1 MFEERTLGYAL
12 ARSLFVF
19 PFLALAL
26 LLIVLSG
33 AHRSLSPDLLLSSYA
48 VPGEGEPLRFCRS
61 RRGSFPLHIVLSGLL
76 LFDQIPH
83 PRLAIPPL
91 SSFTRRDDIFVAY
104 SVHHSAV
111 TNRSCSAGSSTAEPP
126 KDELLGDLLSI
137 AFDGASCLSRHQSA
151 WYRRKP
157 SNHTPSPYLIRRLRR
172 YEALHKKCGPN
183 TELYRKAVEQ
193 LVSDTGTAAAECNY
207 VVWVPSDGLGNRI
220 ISIAS
225 AFLYAL
231 LNDKVLLLYLTDD
244 MGDLFCEPFPE
255 TSWVLPSDFPV
266 RYSWVLEKDHGYGN
280 LLKNKLLSNDMDT
293 ANASLPAFLYLH
305 LVHSNDEFDKMF
317 YCEEGQQLLRKFS
330 WLLLRSNQYFAPAF
344 FLVPEFD
351 MELSLLFP
359 EKTAVF
365 HHLGTYLFHP
375 SNTVWGYITRYY
387 EAYLANAKS
396 RLGIQIRLF
405 GKADFDSHSDYIIDC
420 ALTKRLLPNVNL
432 TDTALPT
439 ITGAKPRSVLVT
451 SLRSGYFEKLTNMYY
466 EHATTTGEVIS
477 VHQPSHEEEQ
487 HSEKLNHNM
496 KAFAEI
502 YLLSLS
508 DALITSPFSTFG
520 YVAQGL
526 GGLRPWLLVRPD
538 DHDLCL
544 HSMSMEPCFHFP
556 PSYDCKARKKVDIGS
571 VAPYLRHCE
580 DFPRGVRLFD

>member
-1 MFEERTLGYAL
+1 
-12 ARSLFVF
+12 
-19 PFLALAL
+19 
-26 LLIVLSG
+26 
-33 AHRSLSPDLLLSSYA
+33 
-48 VPGEGEPLRFCRS
+48 
-61 RRGSFPLHIVLSGLL
+61 
-76 LFDQIPH
+76 
-83 PRLAIPPL
+83 
-91 SSFTRRDDIFVAY
+91 
-104 SVHHSAV
+104 
-111 TNRSCSAGSSTAEPP
+111 
-126 KDELLGDLLSI
+126 
-137 AFDGASCLSRHQSA
+137 
-151 WYRRKP
+151 
-157 SNHTPSPYLIRRLRR
+157 
-172 YEALHKKCGPN
+172 
-183 TELYRKAVEQ
+183 
-193 LVSDTGTAAAECNY
+193 
-207 VVWVPSDGLGNRI
+207 
-220 ISIAS
+220 
-225 AFLYAL
+225 
-231 LNDKVLLLYLTDD
+231 

-280 LLKNKLLSNDMDT
+280 LLKNK
-293 ANASLPAFLYLH
+293 
-305 LVHSNDEFDKMF
+305 FDKMF

-344 FLVPEFD
+344 FL
-351 MELSLLFP
+351 
-359 EKTAVF
+359 
-365 HHLGTYLFHP
+365 
-375 SNTVWGYITRYY
+375 
-387 EAYLANAKS
+387 AKS

-405 GKADFDSHSDYIIDC
+405 RRAHFDSHSDYIIDC
-420 ALTKRLLPNVNL
+420 ALTKR
-432 TDTALPT
+432 
-439 ITGAKPRSVLVT
+439 S
-451 SLRSGYFEKLTNMYY
+451 MYY

-544 HSMSMEPCFHFP
+544 HSTSMEPCFHFP

-580 DFPRGVRLFD
+580 DFPHGVRLFD

>member
-1 MFEERTLGYAL
+1 DERPKDRLLGGL
-12 ARSLFVF
+12 
-19 PFLALAL
+19 
-26 LLIVLSG
+26 
-33 AHRSLSPDLLLSSYA
+33 LSP
-48 VPGEGEPLRFCRS
+48 E
-61 RRGSFPLHIVLSGLL
+61 
-76 LFDQIPH
+76 FD
-83 PRLAIPPL
+83 
-91 SSFTRRDDIFVAY
+91 
-104 SVHHSAV
+104 
-111 TNRSCSAGSSTAEPP
+111 E
-126 KDELLGDLLSI
+126 
-137 AFDGASCLSRHQSA
+137 ASCL
-151 WYRRKP
+151 
-157 SNHTPSPYLIRRLRR
+157 R

-183 TELYRKAVEQ
+183 TKLYRKAVEQ
-193 LVSDTGTAAAECNY
+193 LVSGTSTAAAECNY

-231 LNDKVLLLYLTDD
+231 LNDKVLLLHRTDD

-255 TSWVLPSDFPV
+255 TS
-266 RYSWVLEKDHGYGN
+266 YGN
-280 LLKNKLLSNDMDT
+280 LLKNKLLSSDMDT

-305 LVHSNDEFDKMF
+305 L
-317 YCEEGQQLLRKFS
+317 FS

-344 FLVPEFD
+344 FLVPEFET
-351 MELSLLFP
+351 ELSLLFP

-405 GKADFDSHSDYIIDC
+405 RRAHFDSHSE
-420 ALTKRLLPNVNL
+420 
-432 TDTALPT
+432 
-439 ITGAKPRSVLVT
+439 
-451 SLRSGYFEKLTNMYY
+451 YFEKLRSMYY

-544 HSMSMEPCFHFP
+544 HSTSMEPCFHFP

-580 DFPRGVRLFD
+580 DFPHGVRLFD

>member
-1 MFEERTLGYAL
+1 HLNVSFSLG
-12 ARSLFVF
+12 S
-19 PFLALAL
+19 
-26 LLIVLSG
+26 
-33 AHRSLSPDLLLSSYA
+33 D
-48 VPGEGEPLRFCRS
+48 
-61 RRGSFPLHIVLSGLL
+61 SFH
-76 LFDQIPH
+76 H
-83 PRLAIPPL
+83 
-91 SSFTRRDDIFVAY
+91 FTN
-104 SVHHSAV
+104 S
-111 TNRSCSAGSSTAEPP
+111 SCSAGSSTAEPP
-126 KDELLGDLLSI
+126 KDELLGGLMSV

-183 TELYRKAVEQ
+183 TKLYRKAVEQ
-193 LVSDTGTAAAECNY
+193 LVSGTSTAAAECNY

-231 LNDKVLLLYLTDD
+231 LNDKVLLLHRTDD

-266 RYSWVLEKDHGYGN
+266 S
-280 LLKNKLLSNDMDT
+280 SDMDT
-293 ANASLPAFLYLH
+293 ANASLPA
-305 LVHSNDEFDKMF
+305 
-317 YCEEGQQLLRKFS
+317 
-330 WLLLRSNQYFAPAF
+330 SNQYFAPAF
-344 FLVPEFD
+344 FLVPE
-351 MELSLLFP
+351 
-359 EKTAVF
+359 
-365 HHLGTYLFHP
+365 
-375 SNTVWGYITRYY
+375 
-387 EAYLANAKS
+387 
-396 RLGIQIRLF
+396 LGIQIRLF
-405 GKADFDSHSDYIIDC
+405 RRAHFDSHSDYIIDC
-420 ALTKRLLPNVNL
+420 ALTKRLLPN
-432 TDTALPT
+432 
-439 ITGAKPRSVLVT
+439 K
-451 SLRSGYFEKLTNMYY
+451 LRSMYY

-544 HSMSMEPCFHFP
+544 HSTSMEPCFHFP

-580 DFPRGVRLFD
+580 DFPHGVRLFD

>member
-1 MFEERTLGYAL
+1 DRLLGGL
-12 ARSLFVF
+12 
-19 PFLALAL
+19 
-26 LLIVLSG
+26 
-33 AHRSLSPDLLLSSYA
+33 LSP
-48 VPGEGEPLRFCRS
+48 E
-61 RRGSFPLHIVLSGLL
+61 
-76 LFDQIPH
+76 FD
-83 PRLAIPPL
+83 
-91 SSFTRRDDIFVAY
+91 
-104 SVHHSAV
+104 
-111 TNRSCSAGSSTAEPP
+111 E
-126 KDELLGDLLSI
+126 
-137 AFDGASCLSRHQSA
+137 ASCLSRDQSA
-151 WYRRKP
+151 QYWKQ
-157 SNHTPSPYLIRRLRR
+157 SNHTPSPYLLQKLRNYESLHRR
-172 YEALHKKCGPN
+172 CGPN
-183 TELYRKAVEQ
+183 TELYNKSIEQ
-193 LVSDTGTAAAECNY
+193 LKSNASTRPSECNY
-207 VVWVPSDGLGNRI
+207 VVWLESGGIGNRV
-220 ISIAS
+220 ISMVS
-225 AFLYAL
+225 TFLYAL
-231 LNDKVLLLYLTDD
+231 LNDKVFLLKLPDD
-244 MGDLFCEPFPE
+244 FHGIFCEPFPG
-255 TSWVLPSDFPV
+255 TSWILYSDFPIQDLDG
-266 RYSWVLEKDHGYGN
+266 YSWVLEKDHGYGN
-280 LLKNKLLSNDMDT
+280 LLKNKLLSSDMDT

-344 FLVPEFD
+344 FLVPEFET
-351 MELSLLFP
+351 ELSLLFP

-405 GKADFDSHSDYIIDC
+405 RRAHFDSHSDYIIDC

-451 SLRSGYFEKLTNMYY
+451 SLRSGYFEKLRSMYY

-544 HSMSMEPCFHFP
+544 HSTSMEPCFHFP

-580 DFPRGVRLFD
+580 DFPHGVRLFD